1 MSDQEH
7 KDQVNTSE
15 DQHQMETGE
24 ERPDQEQPEQPE
36 EQSET
41 TEEGQAD
48 PAASPED
55 EFEVLR
61 KEHADLKDKYL
72 RLAAEFNNYKR
83 RMVKEKMDMMNSAA
97 QDTMSALLPVLDDF
111 DRAHKAAQENDK
123 GDLFAEGIGLVYKK
137 LYSTLKQKGLEP
149 MESEGKPFDPDF
161 HEALTEIPAP
171 SEDMKGKVVD
181 IVEKG
186 YLLNGKIIR
195 HAKVVVGK

>member
-7 KDQVNTSE
+7 KDQVDTSE
-15 DQHQMETGE
+15 EQNPLET
-24 ERPDQEQPEQPE
+24 QEQRPKQEQ
-36 EQSET
+36 
-41 TEEGQAD
+41 TEETDNQQ
-48 PAASPED
+48 PAAEDDPVDPTPSLED
-55 EFEVLR
+55 ELEALR
-61 KEHADLKDKYL
+61 KEHAELKDKYL
-72 RLAAEFNNYKR
+72 RLAAEFDNYKR

-137 LYSTLKQKGLEP
+137 LYNTLKQKGLEP
-149 MESEGKPFDPDF
+149 MQSEGEPFNPDF

-171 SEDMKGKVVD
+171 SDELKGKVVD